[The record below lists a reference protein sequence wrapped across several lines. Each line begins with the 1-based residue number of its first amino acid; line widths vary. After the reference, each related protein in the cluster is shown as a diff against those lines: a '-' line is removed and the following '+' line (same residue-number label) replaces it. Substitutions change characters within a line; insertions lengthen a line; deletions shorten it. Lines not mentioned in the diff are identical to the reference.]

1 MKKTLLIASLF
12 AIVAVG
18 CNQVEEVKEEE
29 VVENTMDAATDSAIT
44 AMDAATEEIEASA
57 AELENA
63 LNEL

>member
-18 CNQVEEVKEEE
+18 CNQVEEVKEE

-44 AMDAATEEIEASA
+44 AMDAANEEIEASA

>member
-1 MKKTLLIASLF
+1 MKKTFLIASLF

-18 CNQVEEVKEEE
+18 CNQAEEVKEEE

-44 AMDAATEEIEASA
+44 AMDAASKEIEASA
-57 AELENA
+57 ADLDNA